1 MTDRRFLL
9 AAGGALV
16 GVIGGIAAA
25 ANGAPLPGIAA
36 AVGAVAAAAGVLWS
50 PVDPRD
56 AAGSAGSAGAVPT
69 GASAPAA
76 SPSADVPAPASAALF
91 APAGSVPASAGPAAP
106 PASSPPT
113 PPADAVDAPRL
124 FEPEPAPEGD
134 DEPPAEST
142 SPPLLTDPTTGLFSE
157 DYFNIAI
164 EARLAAAR
172 RHLRPVGVVLLEVVE
187 GLRVDRV
194 RATDPARV
202 AEAVRETLREA
213 DTACRRP
220 DGKFALLLEDT
231 PENGAIWTVERIRRR
246 LVDAD
251 ASLTVWAGIAC
262 YPAHAFDKDSILRA
276 ADLALVA
283 AREWRQDRIEV
294 AAGD

>member
-16 GVIGGIAAA
+16 GVVGGAAAA

-36 AVGAVAAAAGVLWS
+36 AIGALAAAAGVLWS

-56 AAGSAGSAGAVPT
+56 VGGSAGAVPT
-69 GASAPAA
+69 GATTPAA
-76 SPSADVPAPASAALF
+76 SPSSADVSAPASEVLF
-91 APAGSVPASAGPAAP
+91 APAGSVPSSAAPAGPPTATP
-106 PASSPPT
+106 PA
-113 PPADAVDAPRL
+113 PPADATDAPRL
-124 FEPEPAPEGD
+124 FEPQPAPDRD
-134 DEPPAEST
+134 DDPPAGST
-142 SPPLLTDPTTGLFSE
+142 TPPLLTDPTTGLFSE